1 MIDNTFMDSVHT
13 KKLFGIHTGHVSM
26 MLHRLP
32 DARLIWL
39 NRRVMHLDPQYN
51 GEQNPEQYK
60 QHLLRQCA
68 YAVPDETVTIS
79 HKTESISV
87 TADRYGGEG
96 IGRNGGSG
104 RAAFVNGYHIKGI
117 GRTPLVSPLTDQA
130 HASGGAYLEECARE
144 SVLSEIVDAEF
155 PYGSVPVLAIIDT
168 GFVQIWETDNGP
180 KPERRCLLVRPAFL
194 RPAHFMRALEY
205 IGHNPNEGM
214 KDAQRVALM
223 IQQACTQLGS
233 DLFSK
238 QWEAFWLHWAEQLA
252 HAYIHRINHG
262 GNSESNISLDG
273 CLLDFGAMTAVPNW
287 ARIMLVQGGAP
298 TGADM
303 RHLVDAQHSVAAM
316 FAKHW
321 KQNWTQ
327 AEKWYLLQ
335 ASAIDTYKNKVIFEL
350 LRVLGLTRNNA
361 NCLLSCKLSE
371 TVSAAGNRLLGHY
384 MREQFAIFDGM
395 PEPHFE
401 WDVPSFWHA
410 APPRHL
416 QELRG
421 LIERA
426 MAIGIFGDAT
436 NHLRSTWIT
445 RCHMLSQTRT
455 GLFRDNIK
463 DALYKNL
470 DGAFTDKELTEE
482 QVTRV
487 IDSYVLK
494 HRIDSKIEPVYAA
507 PLGFASTTGA
517 GYALFKDLIQ
527 GDIFA
532 LQEWSADG
540 SGKRI
545 EGRILVHQISNGQ
558 LKLAN
563 SEDAE
568 INAHLRGDEKILHTI
583 QKQVA
588 S

>member
-1 MIDNTFMDSVHT
+1 MTASTFIDLAQTTDF
-13 KKLFGIHTGHVSM
+13 FGAHTGHVTVT
-26 MLHRLP
+26 LRRLP

-39 NRRVMHLDPQYN
+39 NRRAMHLDAQCKS
-51 GEQNPEQYK
+51 EQNLEQYK
-60 QHLLRQCA
+60 QHLLQQCA
-68 YAVPDETVTIS
+68 YAMADETIKIS
-79 HKTESISV
+79 HVGESISA

-104 RAAFVNGYHIKGI
+104 RAVFVNGYHIKGI

-144 SVLSEIVDAEF
+144 AVLSEIVGAEF
-155 PYGSVPVLAIIDT
+155 PHGSVPALAIIDT
-168 GFVQIWETDNGP
+168 GFVQIWDTDHGL
-180 KPERRCLLVRPAFL
+180 KPERRCLLIRPAFL
-194 RPAHFMRALEY
+194 RPAHFMRALDY
-205 IGHNPNEGM
+205 IGHHHHDGM
-214 KDAQRVALM
+214 VDAQRVALM
-223 IQQACTQLGS
+223 MNRACVQFGS
-233 DLFSK
+233 DHFSARW
-238 QWEAFWLHWAEQLA
+238 QAFWLSWAEQLA
-252 HAYIHRINHG
+252 YAFVHRLNHG
-262 GNSESNISLDG
+262 GNSESNIAMDG
-273 CLLDFGAMTAVPNW
+273 CLLDFGGMTALPSW
-287 ARIMLVQGGAP
+287 ARITVAQGGWPA
-298 TGADM
+298 GEDM
-303 RHLVDAQHSVAAM
+303 YYLVHAQQSAAAM
-316 FAKHW
+316 LAKHL
-321 KQNWTQ
+321 KQNRPPS
-327 AEKWYLLQ
+327 EKWQSLQ
-335 ASAIDTYKNKVIFEL
+335 ASVFATYKKTVFFEV
-350 LRVLGLTRNNA
+350 LRVLGLTSAHVNQ
-361 NCLLSCKLSE
+361 LLNSE
-371 TVSAAGNRLLGHY
+371 ITTSINVAANRLLAHY
-384 MREQFAIFDGM
+384 MREQFAIFNGM
-395 PEPHFE
+395 PEPHFK

-410 APPRHL
+410 VPPRHL

-421 LIERA
+421 LIEHA
-426 MAIGIFGDAT
+426 MSIGIFGDAT

-470 DGAFTDKELTEE
+470 DGAFTGKELTEE

-545 EGRILVHQISNGQ
+545 EGRILVHQTSNGQ